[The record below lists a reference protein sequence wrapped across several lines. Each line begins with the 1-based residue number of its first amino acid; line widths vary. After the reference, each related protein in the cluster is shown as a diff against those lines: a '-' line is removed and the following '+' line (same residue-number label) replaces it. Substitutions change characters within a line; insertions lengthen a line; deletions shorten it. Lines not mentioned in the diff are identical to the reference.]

1 MVESSPVDCEA
12 TRSCGDL
19 VITSRR
25 LLETIVE
32 VSLQT
37 VVVSVRGQRRTK
49 ELVFEVHG
57 QHQHQQNPS
66 FEHRDRGTDADDAV
80 QGESN
85 TCHRGAAMECH
96 GSNASVKNKLIGPST
111 SVVFG
116 SRGCATPRYAAMVLN
131 VLSDL
136 HKRSDA

>member
-1 MVESSPVDCEA
+1 M
-12 TRSCGDL
+12 
-19 VITSRR
+19 
-25 LLETIVE
+25 E

-80 QGESN
+80 RGQSN

-96 GSNASVKNKLIGPST
+96 GSNASVKNKLIGPCT

-116 SRGCATPRYAAMVLN
+116 SRGSATPRYAAMVLN